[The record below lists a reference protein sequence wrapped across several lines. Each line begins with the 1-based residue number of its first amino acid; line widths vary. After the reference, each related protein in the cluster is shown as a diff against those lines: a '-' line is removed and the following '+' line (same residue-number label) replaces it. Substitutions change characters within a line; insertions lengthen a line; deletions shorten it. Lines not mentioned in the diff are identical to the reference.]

1 MEARCQMRRVQR
13 HRQRRMRVLL
23 WTMLQ
28 RLLVRRQVRLWCIRE
43 VVSVRR
49 RQLQSMLLEMLVAHR
64 MHSLVLVRL
73 REREPT
79 HDTEAS
85 TRVWARAIAVLV
97 VLLVGRWW
105 TTRRA

>member
-43 VVSVRR
+43 VVSVGR

-79 HDTEAS
+79 HDTEAG
-85 TRVWARAIAVLV
+85 TRVWLMMD
-97 VLLVGRWW
+97 
-105 TTRRA
+105 RRRQ